1 MITYRMNWN
10 DKVEAAAH
18 GMMEEAYGRL
28 VEEREQGIAGYY
40 NLPEDALL
48 IVDEVE
54 ASLASRPTWQE
65 ADTIVVVGIG
75 GSSLGAKAIDQA
87 LRPVGQELKRLIFM
101 ENPDPLDVSGKLTTI
116 DPVRT
121 LFIVIS
127 KSGGTIETTSIFKVL
142 IDHFGLEVDG
152 KDRERILVI
161 TDEGSILFRYAE
173 RHGLSSYIIPANVGG
188 RFSVLSA
195 VGIVPLTLA
204 GYDTRLLLAGARKIV
219 DRFFGR
225 KEDHLLRKG
234 AFLASHWRQYRMNVL
249 FAYGSCLE
257 DLTKWYVQLWGESLG
272 KIDAFGNRVG
282 LTPLGHIGSVD
293 QHSFLQLIIEG
304 PRDKS
309 VTFLKVE
316 DFGRDLTI
324 PRISLEHIEKNDYI
338 NGHSLGELL
347 HAECDATMESIAGEG
362 VPTDAIVLDAL
373 DAENLGE
380 LILYYELL
388 TSIVGAMLHID
399 TYNQPGVELGKRIL
413 VKKFQDKGSEKA

>member
-1 MITYRMNWN
+1 M
-10 DKVEAAAH
+10 
-18 GMMEEAYGRL
+18 
-28 VEEREQGIAGYY
+28 
-40 NLPEDALL
+40 
-48 IVDEVE
+48 
-54 ASLASRPTWQE
+54 
-65 ADTIVVVGIG
+65 
-75 GSSLGAKAIDQA
+75 
-87 LRPVGQELKRLIFM
+87 
-101 ENPDPLDVSGKLTTI
+101 I

-142 IDHFGLEVDG
+142 IDHFGLEVEG

-173 RHGLSSYIIPANVGG
+173 KHGLGSYLIPANVGG

-195 VGIVPLTLA
+195 VGIVPLSLA

-219 DRFFGR
+219 DGFFNR
-225 KEDHLLRKG
+225 REDHLLRKG
-234 AFLASHWRQYRMNVL
+234 AFLASYWRQYRMNVL
-249 FAYGSCLE
+249 FAYGTALE

-338 NGHSLGELL
+338 NGHTLGELL

-362 VPTDAIVLDAL
+362 VPTDAIVMDRLDP
-373 DAENLGE
+373 ENLGE

-413 VKKFQDKGSEKA
+413 VKKFQDKGSETA